1 MKFTVGAKIGAG
13 YAVALLIIA
22 VLGIA
27 SYRNAS
33 GYVQAVQQR
42 AHDYQLIDNLAA
54 TLSAMQDAETGQR
67 GYVIVGADRYLQ
79 PYTAATT
86 NAYQY
91 LQNLKIL
98 IGNEPEQQSQLD
110 QLQSLINAKFD
121 ELRQTL
127 SLRKD
132 KGFQAALDV
141 MQTDK
146 GKQTMD
152 DIRRIIADMTR
163 KAKATLD
170 QRDID
175 LNTKSNAAIH
185 TIAYGIPIACLVL
198 ALLGSTIVRSITHEL
213 RDGISRLASSASEIL
228 ATTTQLAASVVQTA
242 TAVSE
247 TTATVEEVKQTA
259 QLTTEKARYVLD
271 SAQKASSVS
280 TVGRGAV
287 DDTVQGMH
295 RIQEQMESVADS
307 IVRLSEQSQA
317 IGEIIATVNAL
328 AEQSNLLAVNA
339 AIEATKAGEQGRG
352 FGVVAQEIKSL
363 AEQSKQATAQVRTI
377 LGDIQ
382 KATSAAVLAT
392 EQGSKAVEAGVRQSG
407 DTGESIR
414 VLADNI
420 TEAAQAAT
428 QIAASSQQQ
437 MVGMDQVVVAMES
450 IKQASTQ
457 NVAGTR
463 QAEEAAKSL
472 HQLGLRLGEL
482 IGGRRATA

>member
-1 MKFTVGAKIGAG
+1 MKLTVGAKIAVG

-33 GYVQAVQQR
+33 GYVEAVQQR
-42 AHDYQLIDNLAA
+42 AHDYQVIDNLSA
-54 TLSAMQDAETGQR
+54 TLSTMQDAETGQR
-67 GYVIVGADRYLQ
+67 GYLIVGADRYLE
-79 PYTAATT
+79 PYNAATV
-86 NAYQY
+86 NAYKV
-91 LQNLKIL
+91 LQNLKDL
-98 IGNEPEQQSQLD
+98 VGSNPEQQRQLD
-110 QLQSLINAKFD
+110 QLHALIDAKFA
-121 ELRQTL
+121 ELKETIALRQT
-127 SLRKD
+127 
-132 KGFQAALDV
+132 KGLQAAIEV
-141 MQTDK
+141 VQTDK
-146 GKQTMD
+146 GKKAMD
-152 DIRRIIADMTR
+152 DIRTVIADMSR
-163 KAKATLD
+163 QEKATLD
-170 QRDID
+170 QRDVD
-175 LNTKSNAAIH
+175 LNVKSNAAIH
-185 TIAYGIPIACLVL
+185 TIVYGVPIACAVL
-198 ALLGSTIVRSITHEL
+198 ALLGFVIVRTITHEL

-228 ATTTQLAASVVQTA
+228 ATTTQLASSVVQTA

-271 SAQKASSVS
+271 SAQKASNVS
-280 TVGRGAV
+280 TVGRTAV

-295 RIQEQMESVADS
+295 RIQTQMESVADS

-317 IGEIIATVNAL
+317 IGEIIATVNGL

-339 AIEATKAGEQGRG
+339 AIEATKAGEQGKG

-363 AEQSKQATAQVRTI
+363 ADQSKQATAQVRTI

-392 EQGSKAVEAGVRQSG
+392 EQGSKAVEAGVRQTG

-414 VLADNI
+414 LLADNI

-463 QAEEAAKSL
+463 QAEEAAKGL
-472 HQLGLRLGEL
+472 HQLGLRLGDL
-482 IGGRRATA
+482 IGSHRAAV

>member
-13 YAVALLIIA
+13 YAVALIIIA
-22 VLGIA
+22 VFGIA

-33 GYVQAVQQR
+33 GYVDAVQQR
-42 AHDYQLIDNLAA
+42 ANDYQVIENLTA
-54 TLSAMQDAETGQR
+54 TLSSMQDAETGQR
-67 GYVIVGADRYLQ
+67 GYLIVGEDRYLA
-79 PYTAATT
+79 PYNEALVS
-86 NAYQY
+86 AYKN
-91 LQNLKIL
+91 LQNLKAL
-98 IGNEPEQQSQLD
+98 IGSNAEQQRELD
-110 QLQSLINAKFD
+110 QLHSLIDAKFD
-121 ELRQTL
+121 ELKETIA
-127 SLRKD
+127 LRRD
-132 KGFQAALDV
+132 KGFQAAEQV
-141 MQTDK
+141 VQTDK
-146 GKQTMD
+146 GKKIMD
-152 DIRRIIADMTR
+152 DIRAVIADMSS

-170 QRDID
+170 QSDAE
-175 LNTKSNAAIH
+175 LTVKSNASIH
-185 TIAYGIPIACLVL
+185 TIAYGIPIACAAL
-198 ALLGSTIVRSITHEL
+198 ALLGFVIVRKITHEL
-213 RDGISRLASSASEIL
+213 REGITKLASSASEIL
-228 ATTTQLAASVVQTA
+228 ATTTQLASSVVQTA

-259 QLTTEKARYVLD
+259 QLATEKARYVLD
-271 SAQKASSVS
+271 SAQRASTVS
-280 TVGRGAV
+280 TAGRTAV

-295 RIQEQMESVADS
+295 RIQSQMESVADS

-317 IGEIIATVNAL
+317 IGEIIATVNGL

-339 AIEATKAGEQGRG
+339 AIEATKAGEQGKG

-392 EQGSKAVEAGVRQSG
+392 EQGSKAVEAGVKQTG
-407 DTGESIR
+407 DTGDSIR
-414 VLADNI
+414 MLADNI

-472 HQLGLRLGEL
+472 HQLGMRLGDL
-482 IGGRRATA
+482 IGSHRAAV